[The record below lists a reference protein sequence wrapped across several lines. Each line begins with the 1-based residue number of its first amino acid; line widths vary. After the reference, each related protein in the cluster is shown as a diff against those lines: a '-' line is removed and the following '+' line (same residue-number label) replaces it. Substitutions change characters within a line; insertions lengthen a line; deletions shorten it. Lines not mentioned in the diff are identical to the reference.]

1 MDTTAAKKIL
11 AQKEPTRLYDVVE
24 PVLASAELRA
34 VLVDSAFDKNET
46 LRYNC
51 VRVMFRAMDQ
61 QPELFYPY
69 WDRFA
74 EMIDSPN
81 GFHRSAA
88 AQAIAFLSIVDA
100 DCRLDRIFTHY
111 LRLLD
116 DSKVMVS
123 HYFIDTLDRICRAR
137 IDLQPR
143 IIKAL
148 LGIDRTHHTPER
160 RELLKA
166 TVLAIFDRLYDAL
179 PEHDRKQAV
188 AFAHASLQSVSG
200 KTRKAAKSFLATHEA
215 QLVLHR
221 GPSAG

>member
-1 MDTTAAKKIL
+1 MDIDAAKRIL
-11 AQKEPTRLYDVVE
+11 TQKEPARLYDVVQ
-24 PVLASAELRA
+24 PALQNVELREL
-34 VLVDSAFDKNET
+34 LVDGSFDKNET
-46 LRYNC
+46 FRYNC
-51 VRVMFRAMDQ
+51 VRVMFRTMDQ

-88 AQAIAFLSIVDA
+88 AQAVAYLSAVDS

-123 HYFIDTLDRICRAR
+123 HYFIETLDKIYRAR
-137 IDLQPR
+137 TDLQSQ

-148 LGIDRTHHTPER
+148 LSIDKTSHPPAR

-166 TVLAIFDRLYDAL
+166 DIIAIFDRLYDMLPAKDAKKAL
-179 PEHDRKQAV
+179 L
-188 AFAHASLQSVSG
+188 FANSSLKSISG
-200 KTRKAAKSFLATHEA
+200 KTGKAAKAFLTKHEV
-215 QLVLHR
+215 QD
-221 GPSAG
+221 G